1 MEWSSGHQTELT
13 QAWCRARLS
22 ADSAEVTPLS
32 SRGLGACR
40 IVLAAEV
47 SELIVDWMREASR
60 EVVQIALY
68 IFGCV
73 SLIAVSLANWFGG
86 FWKLAVRQS
95 RESRPELQPVDE
107 PDSGMRFV
115 CPSSRSPQRQKQG
128 SRPMGL
134 GRPALK
140 RCNMIGALMR
150 ASMNLLLGTRRQVVR
165 RRAAAPSE
173 PALCS
178 PADANLDGR
187 FRTWRPTE
195 RMPDALASGLGRTK
209 GVHLLACVVGL
220 VGLAGCAP
228 SEDLVRPNIL
238 ILMSDNHSW
247 DHVGC
252 YGDPTVRTPNIDK
265 VAEEGV
271 RFTHAFCPAPSCTP
285 ARAAML
291 TGQDIW
297 RLEEG
302 ANLWGTLPN
311 RFTVYTDLLEQAGYL
326 VGYEGKG
333 WGPGNYE
340 AGGWAR
346 NPGGEMYGS
355 FEEFYN
361 ERERGQPFCYWF
373 SSRDPHRPYR
383 REGGQKAGIALDSIQ
398 VPPYLPDA
406 PSVRADISDYY
417 AEIEHFDTE
426 VGGHLALLS
435 EFGATQDTAVIVA
448 SDNGW
453 QMPRGLANLYDAG
466 TRLPLIISLPG
477 RFPGGRVIG
486 DFVSLAD
493 FAPTILELA
502 GLAIPQD
509 VTAKSLVPI
518 LTSDRAGVV
527 DPERSFVVTA
537 RERHAFVRRGG
548 PGYPARALRTR
559 DYLYIRNYAPDLWP
573 AGDPPLYGD
582 VDAHMLHYPS
592 PTKMFL
598 LRRPDDPEFRSM
610 FDLAF
615 SKRTAEELYDLADD
629 PHQMNNL
636 AQDASYASVKAQ
648 LASQLQQYLQET
660 EDPREV
666 GGAMKW
672 DNAKYFSERDM
683 TPEPSPEA
691 IEALGLEDRY
701 SYLE

>member
-1 MEWSSGHQTELT
+1 MRAATRFSHDALGPAARQRAHT
-13 QAWCRARLS
+13 QSDLISPTGFHGGDRDRAEQLIEGMKCS
-22 ADSAEVTPLS
+22 P
-32 SRGLGACR
+32 GLGFRRSAVIGRLAC
-40 IVLAAEV
+40 
-47 SELIVDWMREASR
+47 LIA
-60 EVVQIALY
+60 
-68 IFGCV
+68 FV
-73 SLIAVSLANWFGG
+73 SLN
-86 FWKLAVRQS
+86 
-95 RESRPELQPVDE
+95 
-107 PDSGMRFV
+107 
-115 CPSSRSPQRQKQG
+115 
-128 SRPMGL
+128 
-134 GRPALK
+134 
-140 RCNMIGALMR
+140 
-150 ASMNLLLGTRRQVVR
+150 
-165 RRAAAPSE
+165 
-173 PALCS
+173 
-178 PADANLDGR
+178 
-187 FRTWRPTE
+187 
-195 RMPDALASGLGRTK
+195 
-209 GVHLLACVVGL
+209 
-220 VGLAGCAP
+220 GCAP
-228 SEDLVRPNIL
+228 EEIPGRPNIL

-247 DHVGC
+247 NHLGC
-252 YGDPTVRTPNIDK
+252 YGDATVRTPNIDK
-265 VAEEGV
+265 VAAQGV

-297 RLEEG
+297 RLDEG
-302 ANLWGTLPN
+302 ANLWGTFPN
-311 RFTVYTDLLEQAGYL
+311 RFAVYTDLLEGAGYL

-333 WGPGNYE
+333 WGPGNHE
-340 AGGWAR
+340 AGGWTR
-346 NPGGEMYGS
+346 NPAGDRYGS

-383 REGGQKAGIALDSIQ
+383 REGGKQAGIDLESIQ
-398 VPPYLPDA
+398 VPPYLPDV
-406 PSVRADISDYY
+406 PSVRADIADYY

-435 EFGATQDTAVIVA
+435 EFGATEDTLVIIA

-477 RFPGGRVIG
+477 RFPGGRVVE

-502 GLAIPQD
+502 GLTVPED

-518 LTSDRAGVV
+518 LTSERSGVV

-537 RERHAFVRRGG
+537 RERHAFARKGG

-598 LRRPDDPEFRSM
+598 LQRPDDPEYGSLFELGFSKRPAEEL
-610 FDLAF
+610 FDLA
-615 SKRTAEELYDLADD
+615 ED
-629 PHQMNNL
+629 PHQMDNL
-636 AQDASYASVKAQ
+636 AQDASHASQKAEM
-648 LASQLQQYLQET
+648 ASQLQQYLRRT
-660 EDPREV
+660 GDPREV

-672 DNAKYFSERDM
+672 DKAQYFAERDM

-691 IEALGLEDRY
+691 IEALGLEERY
-701 SYLE
+701 NYLE